1 MCPAWAEAVNVLAV
15 RYVKQGTEAAGF
27 RAGSI
32 LYTLVNI
39 YLIISGF
46 LFVVCSS
53 RTIFGNR
60 KGAHVHLEGWK
71 HGNGDTGLNMACTQ

>member
-39 YLIISGF
+39 YIIISEIV
-46 LFVVCSS
+46 FVVCVS
-53 RTIFGNR
+53 RTIFG
-60 KGAHVHLEGWK
+60 KKSKVHVHLEGWK
-71 HGNGDTGLNMACTQ
+71 HSNRDT